1 MQAKSFIDILAHE
14 LRKEIRAEFEAEL
27 ASSRASNFSAA
38 PSARAVDSAKAEQV
52 HLWLNLKIGG
62 AIAQPSRKS
71 AYGVRRSYATA
82 TASEIRQLPPAGAAS
97 SEEIAERVGRAVTIE
112 QTLALEFF
120 VREGSSLTSK
130 FTEAEL
136 KSEFRKIALRI
147 HPDRHTDAS
156 ADQLKSLSARFQSLV
171 ESAEILE
178 TTLL

>member
-52 HLWLNLKIGG
+52 HLWLNLKMGG

-71 AYGVRRSYATA
+71 AYGVRPQV
-82 TASEIRQLPPAGAAS
+82 IRQLPSPRV
-97 SEEIAERVGRAVTIE
+97 AERIGRAVTIE

-156 ADQLKSLSARFQSLV
+156 ADQLKSLSARFQTLV

-178 TTLL
+178 ATLT